1 MTSLPLWRSMLFVP
15 ATADRLVAKAHTRG
29 ADALIVDLEDAV
41 APSQKPRAR
50 EVLSDVVDHVGQDGA
65 EVLVRINRPLRLA
78 IPDLEAAVIP
88 GVTALMLP
96 KAENAAHVRLL
107 SEVISELESERSI
120 PDGRTQLI
128 TLIETPE
135 GLRNAPEIAAC
146 PRVVGITLGTE
157 DFADALGM
165 PEPDSEE
172 LIPYMKTLQLA
183 AREAGV
189 LALGYPGS
197 IANFTDLELFR
208 SDVRRARAQ
217 GFDGGSCIHPAQV
230 PILNEEFAPSSD
242 EIAKA
247 ERIVTAY
254 DEALAS
260 GTGAIEL
267 DGKMIDVPVA
277 NRARR
282 LLARH
287 RLISQR
293 EA

>member
-29 ADALIVDLEDAV
+29 ADAQIVDLEDAV

>member
-1 MTSLPLWRSMLFVP
+1 MTALPLWRSLLFVP
-15 ATADRLVAKAHTRG
+15 ATAERLVAKAHTRG

-41 APSQKPRAR
+41 APSEKPRAR
-50 EVLSDVVDHVGQDGA
+50 EVLADVVTHVGQDGVD
-65 EVLVRINRPLRLA
+65 VLVRINRPLRLA
-78 IPDLEAAVIP
+78 IPDLEAAVLP
-88 GVTALMLP
+88 GVTALMVP

-107 SEVISELESERSI
+107 SEVISEMEAERGI
-120 PDGRTQLI
+120 PAGQTRLI

-135 GLRNAPEIAAC
+135 GLRNATEIAAC
-146 PRVVGITLGTE
+146 PRVIGITLGGE

-189 LALGYPGS
+189 MALGYPGS
-197 IANFTDLELFR
+197 IANFTDLDLYR
-208 SDVRRARAQ
+208 SEIRRARAQ
-217 GFDGGSCIHPAQV
+217 GFDGGACIHPAQV
-230 PILNEEFAPSSD
+230 PILNEEFSPS
-242 EIAKA
+242 AA
-247 ERIVTAY
+247 EVSHARRIVAAY
-254 DEALAS
+254 DAALAS
-260 GTGAIEL
+260 GSGAIEL

-287 RLISQR
+287 DRIARTSP
-293 EA
+293 